1 MKINEV
7 TKKIEPSKPRN
18 FVAKNMT
25 TSGAGAHKDKK
36 KAEKQGDAKH
46 KGKQF
51 DMSEETAIDETEQNI
66 GTVSAV
72 SPDGKQVTVKQT
84 DGGDIT
90 TTADAF
96 LPGANNTVAM
106 KPDGAGNALKPGA
119 TVTQTTTAEDNEE
132 PLLPVAPDGQ
142 DIHAETDPDLMGSG
156 RNKSIGGDPTDNF
169 IDQVRDKGFERA
181 ARSGGSREGFAGRA
195 KMSEN
200 DELLKMLTIAGL
212 K

>member
-18 FVAKNMT
+18 FVAKNAT
-25 TSGAGAHKDKK
+25 TGGAGAHKDKK
-36 KAEKQGDAKH
+36 KAVKQGESKH

-51 DMSEETAIDETEQNI
+51 DMSAESAIEETEQNI

-72 SPDGKQVTVKQT
+72 SPDGKQVTVKQA
-84 DGGDIT
+84 DGGDLT

-106 KPDGAGNALKPGA
+106 KPDAAGTTLKPGA
-119 TVTQTTTAEDNEE
+119 TVTQTTTAEDSDE
-132 PLLPVAPDGQ
+132 PLLPIAPDDQ
-142 DIHAETDPDLMGSG
+142 HIHGEEDPDLMGSG
-156 RNKSIGGDPTDNF
+156 HNHDIGGDPTDRF
-169 IDQVRDKGFERA
+169 IDQVRDKEFERT
-181 ARSGGSREGFAGRA
+181 ARGGREGFAGRA
-195 KMSEN
+195 KMSES
-200 DELLKMLTIAGL
+200 DELMKMLTIAGL